1 MRKNNKLMRKI
12 LWRLFPNTMYIVWSQ
27 AIQIGTQDGIE
38 KGREA
43 QRQFIEQ
50 QIRKHDLTDFDD
62 PSLTLGYTHA
72 VKAIQGHLRDV
83 A

>member
-1 MRKNNKLMRKI
+1 MRRTNATMRKI
-12 LWRLFPNTMYIVWSQ
+12 LWKLFPKTMYTVWSD
-27 AIQIGTQDGIE
+27 AIRTGTQDGID

-72 VKAIQGHLRDV
+72 VKAIQGHLREV
-83 A
+83 V